1 MTEAPLFRLFRRLF
15 RREAEPSLRESIAE
29 LVQEAEAAPP
39 ADTPPPAAALD
50 REERLLITNVL
61 RLRDTTAA
69 DVMIPRA
76 DIAALALDMG
86 LEEVLEVIG
95 REGHSRFPVYRDQL
109 DDIVGMV
116 HIKDIYRTM
125 REGSAFSL
133 EKILR
138 RPLLVAPQIPVLD
151 LLLQMRQSR
160 THLALVV
167 DEYGGIDGL
176 LTIEDLIETIVGD
189 IADEHDTS
197 APPRLEARPDGTLV
211 LDARVPL
218 ETLEA
223 AIGPFLTEEERAA
236 GIETVGGLVF
246 TLAER
251 VPARGEVILH
261 PSGLEF
267 VVTDADARRIKSLR
281 LRRPGD
287 VLRITAEPASAA
299 AGGAEPENAPPAPLP
314 PAPLPSVPLPAAS
327 PTAGS
332 AEGAGEEGGD
342 ASPLATEGLSAPN
355 AALDAPLAA
364 PRP

>member
-1 MTEAPLFRLFRRLF
+1 MDERRLFRLLRRFF

-189 IADEHDTS
+189 IADEHDTE
-197 APPRLEARPDGTLV
+197 APPQITARPDGTLA
-211 LDARVPL
+211 LDARLPL
-218 ETLEA
+218 EDLEA
-223 AIGPFLTEEERAA
+223 AIGPFLTEEERAQD
-236 GIETVGGLVF
+236 IKTVGGLVF

-267 VVTDADARRIKSLR
+267 LVTDADARRIKSLR
-281 LRRPGD
+281 VRRPD
-287 VLRITAEPASAA
+287 AALSLAPPSAAPPAEPA
-299 AGGAEPENAPPAPLP
+299 PEAPPPSPALP
-314 PAPLPSVPLPAAS
+314 PLPSEALPAPS
-327 PTAGS
+327 L
-332 AEGAGEEGGD
+332 EERH
-342 ASPLATEGLSAPN
+342 P
-355 AALDAPLAA
+355 
-364 PRP
+364 